1 MSKKM
6 TRLTTTL
13 AASAFLFA
21 LTSVAE
27 AGVLRRAPRVEAPAI
42 RLADLAGE
50 WFSNVWAGVTGI
62 FEKDGSPLNPGPATS
77 ACTNPNGCG
86 EAGWGIDPNG

>member
-13 AASAFLFA
+13 VASAFLFA

-27 AGVLRRAPRVEAPAI
+27 AGALDRAPRVEAPAMS
-42 RLADLAGE
+42 LVDLAGE
-50 WFSNVWAGVTGI
+50 WFSNVWAGVTQI
-62 FEKDGSPLNPGPATS
+62 FEKDGALTPGPTTS

-86 EAGWGIDPNG
+86 DAGWVIDPNG